1 MDADGMTT
9 REIHGEAKS
18 QARGASRSHIGC
30 SIIGI
35 IVPNLDVHD
44 PVVVYVI
51 IFLLSLLAAYVL
63 FKVLDS
69 RAAIKKKNGAP
80 VGQSLASY

>member
-1 MDADGMTT
+1 MPESCVVNATF
-9 REIHGEAKS
+9 RHYP
-18 QARGASRSHIGC
+18 SRSHIGC

>member
-1 MDADGMTT
+1 MTT